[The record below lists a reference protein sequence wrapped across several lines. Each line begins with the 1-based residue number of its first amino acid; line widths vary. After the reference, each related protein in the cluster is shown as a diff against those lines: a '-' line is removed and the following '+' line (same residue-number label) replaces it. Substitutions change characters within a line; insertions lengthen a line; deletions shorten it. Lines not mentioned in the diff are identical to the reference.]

1 MENTMTNNATSKFPR
16 LAGLARRNRL
26 RRFQDLFL
34 TAAILIGFSAG
45 ATVAISQ
52 LSTIV

>member
-1 MENTMTNNATSKFPR
+1 MTNTTTTKFPR
-16 LAGLARRNRL
+16 LAALLRRNRL
-26 RRFQDLFL
+26 RKFQDLFL